1 MMTDNKLDK
10 NFGVNLKI
18 ARLRNIKVET
28 LLERNIQVAAAH
40 HQVIQKLHSAI
51 KQHYAELGVE
61 DEEC

>member
-1 MMTDNKLDK
+1 MTDKKLDK

-28 LLERNIQVAAAH
+28 LLVRNSQVAAAH
-40 HQVIQKLHSAI
+40 HRVVQELHSEL